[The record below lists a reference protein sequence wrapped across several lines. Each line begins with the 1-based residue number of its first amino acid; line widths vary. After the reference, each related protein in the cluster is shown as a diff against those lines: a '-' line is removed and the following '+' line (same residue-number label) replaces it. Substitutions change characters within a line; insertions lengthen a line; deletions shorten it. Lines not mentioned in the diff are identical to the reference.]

1 MKEISLTHIELD
13 NLPDYLNLKPGDRLK
28 ITIEAEVQRLDSHFE
43 KGWIKEQSVKVVKLR
58 P

>member
-28 ITIEAEVQRLDSHFE
+28 IIIEAEVQRLDSHFE
-43 KGWIKEQSVKVVKLR
+43 KGWIKETAVKVVKLK
-58 P
+58 